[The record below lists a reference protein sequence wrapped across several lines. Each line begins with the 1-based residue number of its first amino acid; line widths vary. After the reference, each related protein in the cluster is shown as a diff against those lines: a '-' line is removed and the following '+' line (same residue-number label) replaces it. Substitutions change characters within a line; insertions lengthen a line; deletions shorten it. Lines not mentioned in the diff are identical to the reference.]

1 MYNYLKKKTK
11 KTNNFE
17 IIQEVVII
25 KLFNDKVNKVIK

>member
-25 KLFNDKVNKVIK
+25 KLDNDKVNKVIK